1 MSRQGLLEGSVFTD
15 VAVFHLDYK
24 TDPGFL
30 AKLSLYICNL
40 QSVPLIKHLIPKSF
54 LEITILSNYSMFIPT
69 LCHSKV
75 LVNSFSF
82 EHNFASQL
90 ALVVKNSPANAGDK
104 RDSGSIPGWGGS
116 PGGGQGNPL

>member
-1 MSRQGLLEGSVFTD
+1 MSRQGLLEDSVFTD

-40 QSVPLIKHLIPKSF
+40 QSVPLMKHLIPKSF
-54 LEITILSNYSMFIPT
+54 LEITTLSNYSMFIPT

-90 ALVVKNSPANAGDK
+90 ALVVKNSLVNTGNS
-104 RDSGSIPGWGGS
+104 RNMSSILRS
-116 PGGGQGNPL
+116 